1 MSLTSFL
8 ERKDVRDRFR
18 QEFAMPG
25 MKVKRELLA
34 PPLSNRYSLVGTAF
48 DYLVRFYVE
57 RLNPYAITR
66 RWIAEQVLLDLS
78 WMPIWRHNS
87 QSDTTV
93 YGFSWMPQE
102 DFIKD
107 KRGTI
112 LRFSDL
118 EKKIRQIVERARVD
132 YADFLSSGRI
142 TDELVESALLLAQ
155 VDTIFRAKVVDKNL
169 GDVHKE
175 DIEDLSKLISLID
188 LQFFKASRLCL
199 LNPTFGDASLLVGG
213 ADADLVIDDAIID
226 IKTTKNFGLDREDF
240 NQLMGYF
247 VLHEIAGFGNLA
259 PRQSITRVGIYFAR
273 FGYLHTIDLDGIIRP
288 ETFPDFVKWFI
299 TRARQEYA
307 T

>member
-57 RLNPYAITR
+57 RLNPHAITR

-102 DFIKD
+102 DYTHHA
-107 KRGTI
+107 GTG
-112 LRFSDL
+112 
-118 EKKIRQIVERARVD
+118 V
-132 YADFLSSGRI
+132 SSAATTG
-142 TDELVESALLLAQ
+142 VC
-155 VDTIFRAKVVDKNL
+155 
-169 GDVHKE
+169 
-175 DIEDLSKLISLID
+175 
-188 LQFFKASRLCL
+188 ASTSRYHHHS
-199 LNPTFGDASLLVGG
+199 PGG
-213 ADADLVIDDAIID
+213 A
-226 IKTTKNFGLDREDF
+226 
-240 NQLMGYF
+240 
-247 VLHEIAGFGNLA
+247 
-259 PRQSITRVGIYFAR
+259 PSC
-273 FGYLHTIDLDGIIRP
+273 
-288 ETFPDFVKWFI
+288 
-299 TRARQEYA
+299 
-307 T
+307 